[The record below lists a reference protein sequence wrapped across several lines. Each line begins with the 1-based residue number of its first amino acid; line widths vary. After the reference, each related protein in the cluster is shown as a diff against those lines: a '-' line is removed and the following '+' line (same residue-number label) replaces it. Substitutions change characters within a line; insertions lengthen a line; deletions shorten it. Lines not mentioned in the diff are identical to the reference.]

1 MKYLINIED
10 SIKDILL
17 TPLGSRVMRPEY
29 GSRLFELVDKRPD
42 DEYKA
47 KLTCY
52 VVEAIHKNE
61 PRVRVKRLKFE
72 SLVNHKLTYKIEL
85 TNGELINVA

>member
-1 MKYLINIED
+1 MKYLISIED

-17 TPLGSRVMRPEY
+17 TPLGARVMRPNY
-29 GSRLFELVDKRPD
+29 GSRLFELVDKRVD

-47 KLTCY
+47 KLTRY

-61 PRVRVKRLKFE
+61 PRVKVKRLKFE
-72 SLVNHKLTYKIEL
+72 SLTNHKLSYKIEL
-85 TNGELINVA
+85 SSGELINVA

>member
-1 MKYLINIED
+1 MYLISVED

-29 GSRLFELVDKRPD
+29 GSRLFELVDKRTD

-47 KLTCY
+47 KLTRY

-61 PRVRVKRLKFE
+61 PRVKVKRLKFE
-72 SLVNHKLTYKIEL
+72 SLANQKLTYKIEL
-85 TNGELINVA
+85 ESGELINVA

>member
-1 MKYLINIED
+1 MYLISIED

-29 GSRLFELVDKRPD
+29 GSRLFELIDKRVD

-47 KLTCY
+47 KLTRFII
-52 VVEAIHKNE
+52 EAIHQNE
-61 PRVRVKRLKFE
+61 PRVKVKRLKFE
-72 SLVNHKLTYKIEL
+72 SLVNHKLSYKIEL
-85 TNGELINVA
+85 ESGELINVA

>member
-1 MKYLINIED
+1 MRYLISVED

-17 TPLGSRVMRPEY
+17 TPLGSRVMRPNY
-29 GSRLFELVDKRPD
+29 GSRLFELIDKRVD

-47 KLTCY
+47 KLTRF

-61 PRVRVKRLKFE
+61 PRVRVKRLNYE
-72 SLVNHKLTYKIEL
+72 SLVNNKLSYKIEL
-85 TNGELINVA
+85 ESGEFINVA

>member
-1 MKYLINIED
+1 MRYLVSVED

-17 TPLGSRVMRPEY
+17 TPLGARVMRPNY
-29 GSRLFELVDKRPD
+29 GSRLFELVDKRVD

-47 KLTCY
+47 KLTRY

-61 PRVRVKRLKFE
+61 PRVRVKRLRFE
-72 SLVNHKLTYKIEL
+72 SLANHKLTYKIEL

>member
-17 TPLGSRVMRPEY
+17 TPLGARVMRLEY
-29 GSRLFELVDKRPD
+29 GSRLFELVDKRVD

-47 KLTCY
+47 KLTRY

-61 PRVRVKRLKFE
+61 PRVKVKRLRFE
-72 SLVNHKLTYKIEL
+72 SLANHKLTYKIEL